1 MAAHWVDLV
10 DPTREELLYALPAY
24 VDPEVVELLL
34 AQPDAERQAR
44 PLLESHGAYAFGV
57 FVALRH
63 LGDGRVDAQE
73 VDFIATPELLVTVR
87 KTAPGGSPLDPG
99 VLQPAHE
106 EEAAVGVLVHRLIDE
121 VADSYL
127 DFIDAVYARIDE
139 FEDRI
144 DELRTGDIRARL
156 LEARHMLLLR
166 RRMVSATREA
176 VRRIL
181 DGRVEVGNH
190 ALFPPE
196 VEQLFGDTYDTLVR
210 ATEELDIARDL
221 LAGARDH
228 LQAKIAETQ
237 NDIAK
242 KLTVIA
248 SLVLVPSFITGFYG
262 QNFDNEFQK
271 GYWTLGVAVGL
282 IVAST
287 IVQLVLFRWRRWI

>member
-1 MAAHWVDLV
+1 VAAHWVDLV

-24 VDPEVVELLL
+24 VDPEVIEVLVARPE
-34 AQPDAERQAR
+34 AERSAR

-63 LGDGRVDAQE
+63 VGDGRVDPQE

-87 KTAPGGSPLDPG
+87 KTAPGGAPFDPD
-99 VLQPAHE
+99 VLRPAHE
-106 EEAAVGVLVHRLIDE
+106 EDAAVGVLVHRLIDE

-127 DFIDAVYARIDE
+127 DLVDAVYTRIDE

-144 DELRTGDIRARL
+144 EDLRTGDIRRRL
-156 LEARHMLLLR
+156 LEARHLLLLR

-190 ALFPPE
+190 ALFPAE
-196 VEQLFGDTYDTLVR
+196 VEHLFGDTYDTLVR

-228 LQAKIAETQ
+228 LQAKIAENQ

-262 QNFDNEFQK
+262 QNFAGEFEEP
-271 GYWTLGVAVGL
+271 YWTVGFAMGL

>member
-1 MAAHWVDLV
+1 MGAHWVDLV

-24 VDPEVVELLL
+24 VDPEVIEALL
-34 AQPDAERQAR
+34 ATPDAAREAR

-63 LGDGRVDAQE
+63 VGDGRVDAQE
-73 VDFIATPELLVTVR
+73 VDIIATPELLVTVR
-87 KTAPGGSPLDPG
+87 KTTPGGAPFDAG

-106 EEAAVGVLVHRLIDE
+106 EEAAVGVLIHRLVDE

-127 DFIDAVYARIDE
+127 DFVDAVYARIDD

-144 DELRTGDIRARL
+144 DELSIGDTRAKL
-156 LEARHMLLLR
+156 LDARHALLLR

-190 ALFPPE
+190 ALFPPD

-210 ATEELDIARDL
+210 VTEELDIARDL

-228 LQAKIAETQ
+228 LQAKIAENQ
-237 NDIAK
+237 NDIGK

-248 SLVLVPSFITGFYG
+248 SLVLVPSFIASFYG
-262 QNFDNEFQK
+262 QNFDSAFDERF
-271 GYWTLGVAVGL
+271 WTLGVSVGL
-282 IVAST
+282 IVVST